1 MFLLSTICMVLEV
14 VNTMGV
20 LEGIKLETQ
29 GAFQPPTAW
38 YGFRGANDRTLV
50 QATIFSL
57 EGLYPT
63 AIILLIHRERSSW
76 DSPEISTSL
85 CTSFKAAAPPQYG
98 PPMKQESKQISTL
111 GIGTIDRSSIISI
124 TEPHIIKEVDNPKLA
139 KSWSSHLSDIGPS
152 SPNVKDNTSQISLAL
167 PLRSEPLALVD
178 YTATHR
184 AHGRSLSN
192 ETIAVTE

>member
-1 MFLLSTICMVLEV
+1 MTLQAACSFTYFPFVMGIESPAFFMTDIFNQTRYQV
-14 VNTMGV
+14 VVSPNPIVGNVT
-20 LEGIKLETQ
+20 
-29 GAFQPPTAW
+29 
-38 YGFRGANDRTLV
+38 NDFP
-50 QATIFSL
+50 Q
-57 EGLYPT
+57 GLYPT

-111 GIGTIDRSSIISI
+111 GIGTIDRNSIISI